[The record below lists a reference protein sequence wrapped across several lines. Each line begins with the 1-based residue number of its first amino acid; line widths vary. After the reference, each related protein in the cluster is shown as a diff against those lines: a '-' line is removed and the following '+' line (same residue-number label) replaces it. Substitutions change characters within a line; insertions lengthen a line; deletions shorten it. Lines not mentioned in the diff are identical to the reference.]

1 MVNKGHRVGLPVWVY
16 HKDDWAK
23 NHPIFEGLPAGCIMD
38 HTFYREVISN
48 IGFTGQDVPAE
59 VVVGSINTG
68 CAYHSALMVGVYH
81 LGAGRFTL
89 NTLRI
94 RENLGNDPVAERL
107 LRNML
112 RDATRDVAQ
121 PVADLPVDFETQL
134 KAMGY

>member
-1 MVNKGHRVGLPVWVY
+1 MPRWLY

-23 NHPIFEGLPAGCIMD
+23 NHPIFDGLPAGCILD
-38 HTFYREVISN
+38 HAFYREIIPST
-48 IGFTGQDVPAE
+48 GWTGQDVPAE
-59 VVVGSINTG
+59 VVAGAINT
-68 CAYHSALMVGVYH
+68 VGLQFRPAVAVYD

-94 RENLGNDPVAERL
+94 RENLGGDPVAERL

-112 RDATRDVAQ
+112 RYAARNMAK
-121 PVADLPVDFETQL
+121 PLADLPADFDEQL